1 MLEQQPDT
9 RKVSLEDLLRLKRAE
24 RPEPVFWDRFEQEL
38 RAKQLAAIVERRPW
52 WQLDLSRLVASVSRL
67 KLPLGATAVL
77 TLTLIGVRE
86 YRQSHDSGPAQ
97 PASIDLATAAGSS
110 ADVDQSEAITPTVT
124 AAPVMVAQV
133 ADRSERSQDGV
144 VSTTAHLPAAVA
156 PAKSYAVVSDSGL
169 IREDSGTPY
178 LSRMIPWIGEA
189 LDASTTALVSGVT
202 RSLEPTLVGL
212 RDAHLEIGTLPTS
225 STLKLVSSSD
235 RVVRVEEP
243 LAKVAGPA
251 DSQRARLATYVAA
264 AFRSD
269 NSHPST
275 SDRTRERA
283 ISRMSDDELYS
294 SASRFG
300 VAGASGGGLR
310 LNF

>member
-1 MLEQQPDT
+1 MLEQQQDT

-52 WQLDLSRLVASVSRL
+52 WQLDFSRLVASVGRL

-86 YRQSHDSGPAQ
+86 YRQSHDTAPAQ
-97 PASIDLATAAGSS
+97 PASIDLATSTASAGRVDR
-110 ADVDQSEAITPTVT
+110 ADVSTPTMGV
-124 AAPVMVAQV
+124 APAMVAQTVSDRSRDASVSADTHAPV
-133 ADRSERSQDGV
+133 ADV
-144 VSTTAHLPAAVA
+144 PARI
-156 PAKSYAVVSDSGL
+156 YASVSDSDL
-169 IREDSGTPY
+169 SRDDSDTPH

-202 RSLEPTLVGL
+202 RSLEPTLVSL
-212 RDAHLEIGTLPTS
+212 RDAHLDVGTLPS
-225 STLKLVSSSD
+225 STLKMVSSSE
-235 RVVRVEEP
+235 RVVRVDEP

-251 DSQRARLATYVAA
+251 ESQRARLATYVAA

-269 NSHPST
+269 NSHPAT

-300 VAGASGGGLR
+300 VAGAAGGGLR